1 VTVKIRTD
9 DWGYET
15 SWTLSDSS
23 STTLM
28 SGAEYGNNQIYTDTA
43 CLPNN
48 AEYVFT
54 IFDDW
59 GDGIYSPGYYRVTA
73 GSTVLAQGS
82 NFGYGEYTEFVLG
95 NIGPGPCNECVNSPL
110 GWYDVDGPY
119 YDCAWYAQGSNCA
132 DLGDY
137 FANFGKTANQA
148 CCACGGGESICSTAA
163 PASSSTFLASAKAN
177 AKKKPSKGNEKAPQ
191 KPLLVQCPKKPADA
205 ECSDDC
211 HCPGSFCKGNGSC
224 K

>member
-1 VTVKIRTD
+1 
-9 DWGYET
+9 
-15 SWTLSDSS
+15 
-23 STTLM
+23 M
-28 SGAEYGNNQIYTDTA
+28 SGTEYGDNQIYTDTA

-54 IFDDW
+54 IYDDW
-59 GDGIYSPGYYRVTA
+59 CDGIFSPGYYKVTA
-73 GSTVLAQGS
+73 GSTVLAQGGY
-82 NFGYGEYTEFVLG
+82 FGCSEYTEFVLG
-95 NIGPGPCNECVNSPL
+95 NIGPGPCNECVDSPL
-110 GWYDVDGPY
+110 GWYDADGPY

-148 CCACGGGESICSTAA
+148 CCACGGGESVCSTTA

-177 AKKKPSKGNEKAPQ
+177 AKKKPSKGNKKPPQ
-191 KPLLVQCPKKPADA
+191 KSMLVQCPKKPTDT

-211 HCPGSFCKGNGSC
+211 HCPDSFCKGNGTC